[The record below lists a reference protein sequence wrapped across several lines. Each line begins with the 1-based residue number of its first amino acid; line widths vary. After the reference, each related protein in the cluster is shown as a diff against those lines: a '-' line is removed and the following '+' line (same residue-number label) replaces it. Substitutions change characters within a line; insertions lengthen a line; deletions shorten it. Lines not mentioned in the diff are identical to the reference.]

1 MEIPGV
7 ILASGLKR
15 VEPDSRRRRRL
26 LRDGTIR
33 AVGQWYVTA
42 EAPADLL
49 ALLILGVRPT
59 CLDAAA
65 LHGLWVPLASG
76 VHAYRP
82 RAVESPVP
90 APQVLQLRR
99 RADPVSGEL
108 VSLPEPADEAQ
119 RRATQPVVLHRP
131 RMRTWPD
138 DDPVPDLL
146 LALDHAA
153 RCLPTVKAAILIESA
168 MNQRKL
174 TRPQLVQ
181 LLEGLP
187 QKLRIPLSR
196 VRSDAQSGT
205 ETAVRWWLEERC
217 VRVRSQVQLAPRV
230 ELICWWEPTGS
241 SNATAD
247 ASMTILL
254 STARTDGATSRWHPV
269 GTGSPGSPG
278 NRCSCSG
285 NRPSACCGRCCVG
298 ASIARCSVPD
308 RRCWPGDG
316 RDGGCCAG
324 WPMAAGG
331 GYIASLRCQGP
342 VRDMGQGWR
351 GCREG
356 LPGGPGD
363 DDGAPHRWW
372 DAPCRSACGRASDQP
387 FGSVMDSTSSA
398 ESSCSSVSSPRSTKP
413 SAITASRTGTRSATA
428 CLAIFAADS

>member
-7 ILASGLKR
+7 IRASGLKR
-15 VEPDSRRRRRL
+15 VEPDSRRRRRM

-33 AVGQWYVTA
+33 AAGQWYVTA
-42 EAPADLL
+42 EAHADLV
-49 ALLILGVRPT
+49 ALLALGVRPT

-99 RADPVSGEL
+99 RVDPVSGEL
-108 VSLPEPADEAQ
+108 VPLPEPADEAQ

-146 LALDHAA
+146 RALDHAA

-174 TRPQLVQ
+174 PRPQLVQ

-187 QKLRIPLSR
+187 QKQRIPLSR

-217 VRVRSQVQLAPRV
+217 VKVRSQVQLAPRIRV
-230 ELICWWEPTGS
+230 
-241 SNATAD
+241 D
-247 ASMTILL
+247 LL
-254 STARTDGATSRWHPV
+254 V
-269 GTGSPGSPG
+269 GTNWVIECDSRRFHDDPAQY
-278 NRCSCSG
+278 RE
-285 NRPSACCGRCCVG
+285 
-298 ASIARCSVPD
+298 D
-308 RRCWPGDG
+308 RR
-316 RDGGCCAG
+316 RDLA
-324 WPMAAGG
+324 
-331 GYIASLRCQGP
+331 L
-342 VRDMGQGWR
+342 
-351 GCREG
+351 
-356 LPGGPGD
+356 
-363 DDGAPHRWW
+363 
-372 DAPCRSACGRASDQP
+372 
-387 FGSVMDSTSSA
+387 
-398 ESSCSSVSSPRSTKP
+398 
-413 SAITASRTGTRSATA
+413 ASRGYRVTRLTWEQVFLQWGSTERTLRAMLRRREHRQVLRA
-428 CLAIFAADS
+428 